1 MFDVLIVSAGGFGR
15 SMLNTIKTDPANN
28 VEWRVTGF
36 LDSRSEL
43 ADKCPLPIVGDP
55 MSYRYD
61 PDRTPRE
68 EFLCALGE
76 PAQRRKFA
84 APLLA
89 QGARFMNLC
98 HGLRN
103 ATGVTMGQGCMFESE
118 VRMGVDTR
126 MGDFVIIQST
136 SVIGYEV
143 KIGSY
148 TTIGSFV
155 FVGGRA
161 EIGNDVI
168 IHPHATILPGKKIGD
183 GAVIGAGAVVM
194 SDVPPG
200 VTMIGNP
207 AKVFRFK

>member
-1 MFDVLIVSAGGFGR
+1 
-15 SMLNTIKTDPANN
+15 
-28 VEWRVTGF
+28 
-36 LDSRSEL
+36 
-43 ADKCPLPIVGDP
+43 
-55 MSYRYD
+55 
-61 PDRTPRE
+61 
-68 EFLCALGE
+68 
-76 PAQRRKFA
+76 
-84 APLLA
+84 
-89 QGARFMNLC
+89 
-98 HGLRN
+98 
-103 ATGVTMGQGCMFESE
+103 MGQGCMFESE
-118 VRMGVDTR
+118 VRTGVDTH

-136 SVIGYEV
+136 TVIGYEV

-207 AKVFRFK
+207 AKPFRFK